1 MQKLAGLDEPDFR
14 HLLDDTL
21 HEDGTTARA
30 ARYCAAPRM
39 RPEILFRLS
48 RPLHVQGITV
58 RDVFGATEAVPP
70 ALETLNSRIRDWK
83 ITLPDTIADH
93 TNSARLVHGSWT
105 PQSEVRNPPRSPPT
119 SFWPE
124 ATTVTGIG
132 GRDRR
137 PGPVAGTGGRWA
149 DARGRRSGVPGDGM
163 GRGGGASKLPPR
175 KPSSPHPRRGHRMT
189 HRTPTHPAL
198 R

>member
-30 ARYCAAPRM
+30 ACYCAAPRM

-119 SFWPE
+119 SFWPV

-132 GRDRR
+132 GRDRW
-137 PGPVAGTGGRWA
+137 PGPVAGGPMPGVEGAESLVTGWVGEAGRVNS
-149 DARGRRSGVPGDGM
+149 RRE
-163 GRGGGASKLPPR
+163 